1 MRDYWQNLK
10 EFAEIES
17 ESWQCSEYTVDSE
30 KNESF
35 DKRGKHMKI
44 RKKGLRRKVEKMR
57 YNENLLGLTCRVL

>member
-17 ESWQCSEYTVDSE
+17 VSCQCSECIVDSE

-35 DKRGKHMKI
+35 DKREKQI
-44 RKKGLRRKVEKMR
+44 RKRKRGLPSKVEKMR
-57 YNENLLGLTCRVL
+57 YNEN